1 MMDRNIIAMRLF
13 QFSIVS
19 CLSLALITPLGVTS
33 VSYAQEVE
41 EQLKDELTSSGVRG
55 EVPSSRSR
63 AMKKAVPL
71 TKSPLASGNQQI
83 LLLRQQVNALQAQVN
98 ALQSIIQLSNGVAT
112 VQAKVIRL
120 QGDSVTVKSLK
131 DGVTI
136 ESKKNLK
143 IESTRDLT
151 VKATSKMDIHAGSN
165 LDMKGNGITNIRGSL
180 IKLNNGGHAVLS
192 TNSVIT
198 TAPVVGGPAATSGSP
213 TVLVP

>member
-1 MMDRNIIAMRLF
+1 MDRNNIVVRVF

-19 CLSLALITPLGVTS
+19 CLSLALIVPLGVTS

-41 EQLKDELTSSGVRG
+41 EQLEDEITSRGVRG
-55 EVPSSRSR
+55 KVPPSRSR
-63 AMKKAVPL
+63 VMKKAMPL

-83 LLLRQQVNALQAQVN
+83 LRLRQQVNALQAQVN
-98 ALQSIIQLSNGVAT
+98 ALRSVIQVSNGVAT

-143 IESTRDLT
+143 IESKRDLT

-165 LDMKGNGITNIRGSL
+165 LDLKGNGVTNIRGSL

-192 TNSVIT
+192 TGSVIT
-198 TAPVVGGPAATSGSP
+198 TAPVVGGAAATSGSP
-213 TVLVP
+213 TVFVP